1 MNQILTNNND
11 SIETYKKKKIEKKS
25 LYLWFN
31 VGLSRS
37 ITFCGD
43 KNKKN
48 IF

>member
-11 SIETYKKKKIEKKS
+11 SIETYKKEIEKKS